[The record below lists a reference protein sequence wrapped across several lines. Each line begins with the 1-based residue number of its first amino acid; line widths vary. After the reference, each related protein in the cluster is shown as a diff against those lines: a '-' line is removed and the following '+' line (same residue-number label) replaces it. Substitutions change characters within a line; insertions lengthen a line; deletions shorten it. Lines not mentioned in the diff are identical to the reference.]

1 MSFFAI
7 IFQQET
13 ETEVKPTEMI
23 DVKNT
28 VTIKLEDIIER
39 ACPTPIPTPTKR
51 SRENS
56 FEQIGE
62 TSMSSFGRLSR
73 KRRISSRASI
83 ASDIEPTK
91 RPRGRPPKTEP
102 TVISPTVRKELDPE
116 KLRYLESRLKNNEAS
131 RRSRLNRKGKES
143 KIFDEL
149 KYQEDRHQKLTLI
162 DADLDRQVDNW
173 KKKVLRL
180 AVL

>member
-1 MSFFAI
+1 MSFFVI
-7 IFQQET
+7 VFPQET

-23 DVKNT
+23 DVKNS
-28 VTIKLEDIIER
+28 VNIKLEDIIER
-39 ACPTPIPTPTKR
+39 ACPTPIPTPKR

-83 ASDIEPTK
+83 ASDIEQTK

-116 KLRYLESRLKNNEAS
+116 KLKYLESRLKNNEAS
-131 RRSRLNRKGKES
+131 RRSRLNRKGKEG

-149 KYQEDRHQKLTLI
+149 KYQEDRHQRLTLI
-162 DADLDRQVDNW
+162 DANLDRQVDNW
-173 KKKVLRL
+173 KKKVLKL
-180 AVL
+180 AIL